1 METLWQRPP
10 TIWYDW
16 PVADQES
23 YETTRL
29 RLRAYRES
37 DAPRVLD
44 IHSRYDVRRWIDDP
58 PVTPMRDLAEA
69 REWVYVWDALHAADP
84 RLGAWAIVAKDTGVV
99 AGTVLLASVPNS
111 DGLVQIGWH
120 LHPDST
126 GRGYVTE
133 AAPVLLARAFEH
145 PMPEVYALMF
155 IDNAPS
161 AAVCERLGMRDLGIV
176 EKWYE
181 GESRCFRTTYEEWR
195 TR

>member
-69 REWVYVWDALHAADP
+69 REWVHVWDALHAADP

-133 AAPVLLARAFEH
+133 AAPVLLAE
-145 PMPEVYALMF
+145 EALAASGSTARG
-155 IDNAPS
+155 IIVNAGCANAGTGGP
-161 AAVCERLGMRDLGIV
+161 ADPPGPGRPR
-176 EKWYE
+176 
-181 GESRCFRTTYEEWR
+181 SRGA
-195 TR
+195 